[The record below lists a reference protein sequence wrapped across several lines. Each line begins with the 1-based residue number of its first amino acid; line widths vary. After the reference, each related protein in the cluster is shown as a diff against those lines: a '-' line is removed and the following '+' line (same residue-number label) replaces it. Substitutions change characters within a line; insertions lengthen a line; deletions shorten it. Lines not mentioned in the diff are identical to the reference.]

1 MKICVIFLLMFF
13 SFLST
18 KGQDILTH
26 NHFYL
31 NPYIYNP
38 AFAGKENRANIALN
52 HRQQWT
58 GIEGAPVTSF
68 ISFDIPLE
76 NRVNL
81 GTKLINEQ
89 RSILN
94 NTLVLLTLGYT
105 APFSQDKKHAL
116 SFGVSAG
123 MMKQTIDSE
132 GSYNYD
138 DPAVIG
144 LFNNRTH
151 LLGEFGIRYRFYDF
165 NIGLALPTLFVS
177 YYASDQVQFDPL
189 QEVLFM
195 ADYTFVLSEKRLEFA
210 PHLMYRMGDRHS
222 THFEVAG
229 ILQFY
234 ETFWTGAALRQ
245 NYGTAVLIG
254 LNIGKD
260 IKLGYAYEFATSKI
274 SGVSNGSHE
283 IQFTLGLGD
292 PNKIKRLNPRY
303 KH

>member
-1 MKICVIFLLMFF
+1 MVMLFT
-13 SFLST
+13 FLSA

-26 NHFYL
+26 NHFFL

-68 ISFDIPLE
+68 ISLDIPLE

-89 RSILN
+89 RSIIN
-94 NTLVLLTLGYT
+94 NTAVLLTLGYT
-105 APFSQDKKHAL
+105 APFSQDKRHAL
-116 SFGVSAG
+116 SFGISAG
-123 MMKQTIDSE
+123 MMKQTVDKD

-138 DPAVIG
+138 DPAVRG
-144 LFNNRTH
+144 LFDNKTH
-151 LLGEFGIRYRFYDF
+151 LLGEFGIRYRLKDL
-165 NIGLALPTLFVS
+165 NIGVALPSLFVS
-177 YYASDQVQFDPL
+177 YYASDQVELDPL

-195 ADYTFVLSEKRLEFA
+195 ADYTFVLSEDRLAFD
-210 PHLMYRMGDRHS
+210 PHFMYRIGDRHS
-222 THFEVAG
+222 KHFEVAG
-229 ILQFY
+229 IFRFF
-234 ETFWTGAALRQ
+234 ETFWTGAVFRQ
-245 NYGTAVLIG
+245 NYGTAALVG
-254 LNIGKD
+254 LNLGKD
-260 IKLGYAYEFATSKI
+260 IKLGYAYEFATSKL

-292 PNKIKRLNPRY
+292 PDRVKRLNPRY